1 MEVIRSYRIGT
12 EKVRC
17 VYGYSGGNNF
27 YITEYR
33 VFFWLLLIHF
43 VDIDNHGNGIAIT
56 FS

>member
-1 MEVIRSYRIGT
+1 VIRSYRIGT

-43 VDIDNHGNGIAIT
+43 VDIDNHGNGIAIA